1 MAALRARY
9 ARHGDDYVVGIAWM
23 SGARREAAE
32 KSIDL
37 LAWEP
42 VLRVP
47 GVRFVSLQYGS
58 VARQVEAARSAFG
71 VDIALDPGIDQ
82 LRDIEGFAAQVAA
95 MDHVVTISTVAAH
108 LAGALGRPGS
118 VLLPRAR
125 GLKWQWML
133 ERPDS
138 PWYPSLALLRQ
149 REQGDWSDVV
159 ARAARR
165 VAERRSN
172 P

>member
-1 MAALRARY
+1 MPYLTSTLGRWRGWVLAALAL
-9 ARHGDDYVVGIAWM
+9 YVTVA
-23 SGARREAAE
+23 
-32 KSIDL
+32 DL
-37 LAWEP
+37 LPAAILAGGYVYW
-42 VLRVP
+42 
-47 GVRFVSLQYGS
+47 RF
-58 VARQVEAARSAFG
+58 A
-71 VDIALDPGIDQ
+71 IDQ

-138 PWYPSLALLRQ
+138 PWYPSLRLYRQ
-149 REQGDWSDVV
+149 STAGDWADVFQRIERDVV
-159 ARAARR
+159 EMVPPA
-165 VAERRSN
+165 
-172 P
+172 